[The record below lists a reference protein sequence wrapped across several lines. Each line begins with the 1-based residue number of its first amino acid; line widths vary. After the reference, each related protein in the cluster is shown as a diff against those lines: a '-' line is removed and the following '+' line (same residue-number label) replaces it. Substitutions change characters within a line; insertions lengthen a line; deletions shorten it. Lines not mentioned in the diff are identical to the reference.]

1 MVVSGVSALLCKD
14 LYDNKKGNLV
24 LERGLYMAKKIVFF
38 DIDGTL
44 LDFNKQ
50 LPASTKEAVRKL
62 KENGVF
68 VAIATGRAPFMIED
82 IRTELEIDSY
92 VCFNGQYVV
101 FENEIIYRN
110 PLSKS
115 LLHNL
120 LVHAKNKSV
129 PVVLMNEHGARTT
142 VPFSKYI
149 EETLRSFKLE
159 HPEHDEEYHHHFD
172 IFQALLYCTEREE
185 NEYLL
190 EHDNLK
196 FIRWHPICMDVVP
209 FGGSKAIGI
218 NEFIKRAGFQLEN
231 VYAFG
236 DGLNDIEMLQTAGTG
251 VAMGNSEKE
260 LLKYADVVTT
270 SVDEDGIYN
279 GLVKVGLI

>member
-1 MVVSGVSALLCKD
+1 MT
-14 LYDNKKGNLV
+14 N
-24 LERGLYMAKKIVFF
+24 KIVFF

-44 LDFNKQ
+44 LDFNKE
-50 LPASTKEAVRKL
+50 LPDSTREAVKTL
-62 KENGVF
+62 KENGVY

-82 IRTELEIDSY
+82 IRKELDIDSY

-110 PLSKS
+110 PLPKSK
-115 LLHNL
+115 LHNL
-120 LVHAKNKSV
+120 LEHTKNKRI

-142 VPFSKYI
+142 VPYSKHI
-149 EETLRSFKLE
+149 EETLRSFKLD
-159 HPEHDEEYHHHFD
+159 HPEHDEEYHHHYD
-172 IFQALLYCTEREE
+172 IFQSLLYCTEQEE
-185 NEYLL
+185 KEYTQ
-190 EHDNLK
+190 EHRDLK
-196 FIRWHPICMDVVP
+196 FIRWHPVCMDVVP

-218 NEFIKRAGFQLEN
+218 NEFIKRAEFQLEN

-236 DGLNDIEMLQTAGTG
+236 DGLNDIEMLQTVGTG
-251 VAMGNSEKE
+251 IAMGNAEKE
-260 LLKYADVVTT
+260 LLKHADVVTS